1 MDYVI
6 VVVNAI
12 FQFLSESYSK
22 YFMIQIRFL
31 IFYGG
36 SFTIKVSIE
45 DAGQKRSILTIKKI
59 RENKQRKTEE
69 IMIALISI

>member
-6 VVVNAI
+6 VIVNAI
-12 FQFLSESYSK
+12 FRFLSESYSK
-22 YFMIQIRFL
+22 DFLIQIRFL

-45 DAGQKRSILTIKKI
+45 DAGQKKI
-59 RENKQRKTEE
+59 DPEDKENKENK
-69 IMIALISI
+69 

>member
-6 VVVNAI
+6 VIVNAI

-22 YFMIQIRFL
+22 DFLIQIRFL

-45 DAGQKRSILTIKKI
+45 GAGQKKI
-59 RENKQRKTEE
+59 DPKDKENKGKQAEEKQRK
-69 IMIALISI
+69 L